1 MRRFSFFQRNG
12 IFYCQLFNPETSRF
26 GTAKS
31 TGCRNRDDAVLV
43 VADWLREGVPT
54 GYRRISRPVNEAFS
68 IDAVIRT
75 IRSDTFNREDAS
87 RVLKALGERGFIAG
101 TSILD
106 STPVQQT
113 IDYLTTFWDEN
124 ASDYIRSERARGR
137 TIPLRHIR
145 EMRRL
150 AERYWSAVL
159 GDTKLGTLKRADVQ
173 SGLVQLAEAGG
184 SGGKPLAPGT
194 IGKAFAC
201 ISTAMKWAHEQEL
214 IQHNP
219 CAGVRR
225 TVGATK
231 ERGILSESEISALV
245 SHTWSDER
253 ARMAFLLAL
262 TTGLRLGEVIALQV
276 RDIGTDRLYIR
287 HSWNDDDRL
296 KAPKNGKTREAVILP
311 QVREGLL
318 SLVHSNPYGSSQST
332 FLFYGGQQDRP
343 LDGQAL
349 SRMFDD
355 ALVQIEMGDAF
366 NSAQL
371 EIRKSVLKSIRS
383 GDCHSIP
390 CATDLQKPWRT
401 GSRPNKP

>member
-1 MRRFSFFQRNG
+1 
-12 IFYCQLFNPETSRF
+12 
-26 GTAKS
+26 
-31 TGCRNRDDAVLV
+31 
-43 VADWLREGVPT
+43 
-54 GYRRISRPVNEAFS
+54 
-68 IDAVIRT
+68 
-75 IRSDTFNREDAS
+75 
-87 RVLKALGERGFIAG
+87 
-101 TSILD
+101 
-106 STPVQQT
+106 
-113 IDYLTTFWDEN
+113 
-124 ASDYIRSERARGR
+124 
-137 TIPLRHIR
+137 
-145 EMRRL
+145 
-150 AERYWSAVL
+150 
-159 GDTKLGTLKRADVQ
+159 
-173 SGLVQLAEAGG
+173 
-184 SGGKPLAPGT
+184 
-194 IGKAFAC
+194 
-201 ISTAMKWAHEQEL
+201 MKWAHEQEL

-383 GDCHSIP
+383 RGLSFHSLRHGFAKAMADRLKTEQAMK
-390 CATDLQKPWRT
+390 ATGHLT
-401 GSRPNKP
+401 GAMLEHYADHRQEQDFQAIKDAASEAFGKVLNFRKGA